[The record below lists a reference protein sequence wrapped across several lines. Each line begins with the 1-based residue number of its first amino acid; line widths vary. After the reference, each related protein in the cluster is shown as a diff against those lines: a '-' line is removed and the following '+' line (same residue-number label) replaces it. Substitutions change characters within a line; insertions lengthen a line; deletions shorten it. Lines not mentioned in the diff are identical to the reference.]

1 MEHYGYIY
9 KITNSI
15 NGKVYIGQTTIGF
28 DKRYKGSIKNTHN
41 EHLKRAIEKY
51 GEENFIIEKEY
62 DFANS
67 QEELNELEIKYIY
80 EFNSTDSNYGY
91 NKTTGGESYSFT
103 QEIKDKI
110 SESKKGSSFSEET
123 RAKLSEMRK
132 GEGNGMYGKHHTEE
146 TKNKIKVARAN
157 QENPMHGKHHTE
169 ETKNKIAEKHSKK
182 VQCHTGEKFDSALEA
197 SKWCNLKCQTTIC
210 KSCNDKTRT
219 KTAGKHP
226 LTGEKLYWKYL

>member
-1 MEHYGYIY
+1 MKHYGYIY

-67 QEELNELEIKYIY
+67 QEELNELEIKYIH
-80 EFNSTDSNYGY
+80 EFNSIDNRYGY
-91 NKTTGGESYSFT
+91 NKTTGGESYTFT

-110 SESKKGSSFSEET
+110 SESKKGCTLSEET
-123 RAKLSEMRK
+123 REKLSEMRK
-132 GEGNGMYGKHHTEE
+132 GEGNSMYGKHHTEE

-157 QENPMHGKHHTE
+157 QENPMLGKHHTE
-169 ETKNKIAEKHSKK
+169 ETKNKIAEKRSKK

>member
-9 KITNSI
+9 KITNWI
-15 NGKVYIGQTTIGF
+15 NSKIYIDQTTIEF
-28 DKRYKGSIKNTHN
+28 EKRYKGTIKNTHN

-91 NKTTGGESYSFT
+91 NKTTGGESYTFT

-110 SESKKGSSFSEET
+110 SESKKGCTLSEET
-123 RAKLSEMRK
+123 RTKLSEMRK

-157 QENPMHGKHHTE
+157 QENPMHGKHHTK
-169 ETKNKIAEKHSKK
+169 ETKNKIAEKRSKK
-182 VQCHTGEKFDSALEA
+182 VQCHTGEEFNSALEA

>member
-15 NGKVYIGQTTIGF
+15 NGKVYIGQTIIGF

-80 EFNSTDSNYGY
+80 EFNSIDNRCGY
-91 NKTTGGESYSFT
+91 NKTTGGESYTFT

-110 SESKKGSSFSEET
+110 SESKKGCTLSEET
-123 RAKLSEMRK
+123 REKLSEMRK
-132 GEGNGMYGKHHTEE
+132 GEGNSMYGKHHTEE

-157 QENPMHGKHHTE
+157 QENPMLGKHHTE
-169 ETKNKIAEKHSKK
+169 ETKNKIAEKRSKK